1 MAFVVEDGTG
11 IPGANSYASVEF
23 ADGYFEDRNVVK
35 WAQASQVQKQAAL
48 IRATDYI
55 NSLPVA
61 WAAEQ
66 TYAHQELKFPRGKG
80 VTTLP
85 TNLKR
90 AVVLYALRALKADL
104 LPDPVVDAS
113 GLRVTEITKKA
124 EGVEKS
130 VKYADPSSGS
140 GGDLQL
146 FRNYPEADTLL
157 GALVA
162 PTRTGRVIR

>member
-11 IPGANSYASVEF
+11 VAGANSYASVAY
-23 ADGYFEDRNVVK
+23 ADAYFLDRNVVA
-35 WAQASQVQKQAAL
+35 WAAATQQAKEGAL

-55 NSLPVA
+55 NSLPVL
-61 WAAEQ
+61 WAGEQ
-66 TYAHQELKFPRGKG
+66 TYAHQELAFPRGKG

-85 TNLKR
+85 DRLRR
-90 AVVLYALRALKADL
+90 ATALYALRALKGSL
-104 LPDPVVDAS
+104 LPDPVADAS

-140 GGDLQL
+140 GGDLQI
-146 FRNYPEADTLL
+146 FRNYPEADILIGGLL
-157 GALVA
+157 A
-162 PTRTGRVIR
+162 PRRASRVIR